1 MSTSALLRLDTQ
13 LDSEDA
19 AAVLAAAWDA
29 LSMTTGLCDSIT
41 FDEDSDE
48 LQAMIA
54 AQKCSEGRDR
64 LPLPET
70 GRPVTAPP
78 PEPGP
83 AGLAP
88 YVRLLEHVSDSL
100 TRLSAAETA
109 DEGTSRALGQ
119 VRELASGAAVALAA
133 VRGQ

>member
-1 MSTSALLRLDTQ
+1 MSATLLRLDTQ
-13 LDSEDA
+13 LDSEDT
-19 AAVLAAAWDA
+19 AAVLAAAWDV

-41 FDEDSDE
+41 FDDDSDE

-78 PEPGP
+78 PAPGP

-109 DEGTSRALGQ
+109 AEGSLHALGQ
-119 VRELASGAAVALAA
+119 VKDLAAGAAVALAA